1 MIRNCEHVVKVSI
14 FCLHKNCVPIKSLE
28 YVIVF
33 TTCYITWESSK
44 TVKIFKG
51 YFKNFMKYL
60 IILLIL
66 SIIAYIFT
74 SLPFFAGLCLGI
86 TGSMLLSYNWYW
98 NLRNAQLGDGG
109 KVKTGTLTRM
119 LIVTATCLI
128 WVRFPET
135 FN

>member
-1 MIRNCEHVVKVSI
+1 M
-14 FCLHKNCVPIKSLE
+14 
-28 YVIVF
+28 
-33 TTCYITWESSK
+33 
-44 TVKIFKG
+44 KIFKG

-86 TGSMLLSYNWYW
+86 IGSMILSYNWYY
-98 NLRNAQLGDGG
+98 NLKTAQLSDGE

-119 LIVTATCLI
+119 LIVAAACLI

-135 FN
+135 LNIIGILVGLLLTYALIFWRAAFELFKRKR

>member
-1 MIRNCEHVVKVSI
+1 
-14 FCLHKNCVPIKSLE
+14 
-28 YVIVF
+28 
-33 TTCYITWESSK
+33 
-44 TVKIFKG
+44 VKIFKG

-119 LIVTATCLI
+119 LIVTAACLI

-135 FN
+135 FNIIGILIGLLLTYALIFWRAASELFKRKR